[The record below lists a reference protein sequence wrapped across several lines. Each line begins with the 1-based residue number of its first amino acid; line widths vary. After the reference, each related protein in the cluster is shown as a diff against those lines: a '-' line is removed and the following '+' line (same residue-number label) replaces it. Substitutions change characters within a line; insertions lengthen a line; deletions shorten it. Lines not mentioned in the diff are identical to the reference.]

1 MARYN
6 SSHDVE
12 PIYAIID
19 AWRTRSLLGDQAL
32 LTDEPDVWSADN
44 LNRVSAAFNGNP
56 DTGADTFL
64 VKLERQLAP
73 LDDRAKQLA
82 ADMLYL
88 MLLFPSNIGAK
99 KKLENIT
106 VILSWRD
113 EPITPKP
120 ELVDE
125 ARLCGVGSAGM
136 GYNQNRPF
144 EFGYFLDLMALL
156 KSTSADE
163 RAETLSD
170 PWAFSRFLTR
180 INAPGKQLAHIL
192 EHLLFPDTFE
202 RISSGADKGRVI
214 IGLTEATPAKVKA
227 MDRAERD
234 RSLFALRQGIAAE
247 RGPNFDFY
255 DAELSEAW
263 RIEASPKP
271 PSPSSGAAPSR
282 ATWAEVTSLE
292 HGHGGPGWELGS
304 WLWSPTTS
312 SDGADRYSVMRQ
324 PKPGDVVYHLVAG
337 LPDKPPRRRYLWGR
351 SFVAQSV
358 AIVGERP
365 SAPGSWGNAEAY
377 YRIALERCERLAAP
391 ILMDEIEAR
400 HLQDIMDDLSERPKH
415 YPYAKYDDGYRGSQ
429 GIYLARLSDRLDAA
443 FSAPFDDPEG
453 RVAPEAP
460 GLKEA
465 YTSEDAAADAFLP
478 KGEIDEILDL
488 WETKLNIILQGAPG
502 VGKSFMAKR
511 LAYALIGEADPDRVE
526 TVQFHQSY
534 AYEDF
539 VQGYRPT
546 PDRGFALRDGVFL
559 RVCEAARKDGGRRY
573 VLIIDE
579 INRGNLSKIFGEL
592 MLLIEP
598 DKRGD
603 TWAARLAY
611 AEPEADRFH
620 VPDNLF
626 IIGMMNTADRSLSMV
641 DYALRRRF
649 AFITLRPQYRSDR
662 FSAHLRDKAVPVEII
677 ERIVER
683 MCRLN
688 EEIASDVQNLGP
700 GFEIGHSFFVPTRG
714 DVFAEAWY
722 ERVMKTEIAPLLA
735 EYWFDDDAKAAE
747 ARSRLLAG
755 PS

>member
-6 SSHDVE
+6 SHHDVE
-12 PIYAIID
+12 PIYGIVES
-19 AWRTRSLLGDQAL
+19 WRVRSLLGDRAL
-32 LTDEPDVWSADN
+32 LTDEEGVWSAEN
-44 LNRVSAAFNGNP
+44 LSRVAAAFNGNP
-56 DTGADTFL
+56 DTGSDTFL
-64 VKLERQLAP
+64 VKLERQLSA

-99 KKLENIT
+99 KKLENIN
-106 VILSWRD
+106 VIMSWRD
-113 EPITPKP
+113 VPVTPDP

-156 KSTSADE
+156 KSTSPDE
-163 RAETLSD
+163 RAEILGE

-202 RISSGADKGRVI
+202 RISSGTDKGRVI
-214 IGLTEATPAKVKA
+214 IGLTEAAPAKVKA
-227 MDRAERD
+227 MDRADRD
-234 RSLFALRQGIAAE
+234 RSLFALRQRIAAE

-255 DAELSEAW
+255 DAEFSDTW
-263 RIEASPKP
+263 RAGASPT
-271 PSPSSGAAPSR
+271 PSPAPGPDPSR

-351 SFVAQSV
+351 SIVAQAV

-377 YRIALERCERLAAP
+377 YKIALERCEPLAAP
-391 ILMDEIEAR
+391 VPMDEIEAR

-415 YPYAKYDDGYRGSQ
+415 YPYAKYDEGYRGSQ
-429 GIYLARLSDRLDAA
+429 GIYLAKLSARLDAA

-453 RVAPEAP
+453 GVAPEAP
-460 GLKEA
+460 SAREI
-465 YTSEDAAADAFLP
+465 YTSDDAAAEAFIP

-488 WETKLNIILQGAPG
+488 WEAKLNIILQGAPG

-511 LAYALIGEADPDRVE
+511 LAYALIGEADPNRVE

-559 RVCEAARKDGGRRY
+559 RVCEAARKDRGRRY

-603 TWAARLAY
+603 KWAARLAY
-611 AEPEADRFH
+611 AEPGADRFH

-662 FSAHLRDKAVPVEII
+662 FAAHLRDKAVPEEII

-683 MCRLN
+683 MSGLN

-722 ERVMKTEIAPLLA
+722 ERVVKTEIAPLLG
-735 EYWFDDDAKAAE
+735 EYWFDDDAKAGE